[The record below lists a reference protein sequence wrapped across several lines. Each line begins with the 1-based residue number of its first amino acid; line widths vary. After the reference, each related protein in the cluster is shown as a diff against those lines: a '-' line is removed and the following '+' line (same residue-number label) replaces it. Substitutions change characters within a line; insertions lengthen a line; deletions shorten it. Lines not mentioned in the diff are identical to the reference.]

1 MGSNWNKA
9 GANHVPSYQ
18 TSGIPYVTCSAIHEV
33 LSPSTDSDASARPV
47 EIHFPYVTKFVTIN
61 NMGGTPLRVAF
72 SMSGSFKRGETLPD
86 GTTKLA
92 TSFEAS
98 HGMERVFDNHF
109 VIPTS
114 ASHGAYTDAFPLTYN
129 SAHVQTFEIRCK
141 SLFFM
146 ADRPGS
152 APHATKDAT
161 HFSILA
167 GLTTIPAGNF
177 PILTGSVQPATS
189 GSWAFEGV
197 G

>member
-1 MGSNWNKA
+1 MGSKWNKA

-18 TSGIPYVTCSAIHEV
+18 TSGIPYVTASAVNEV
-33 LSPSTDSDASARPV
+33 KSPDLNSASARPV

-61 NMGGTPLRVAF
+61 NMGGAPLRVAF
-72 SMSGSFKRGETLPD
+72 SMSGSFKRGERLPD
-86 GTTKLA
+86 NTTKIVD
-92 TSFEAS
+92 SS
-98 HGMERVFDNHF
+98 QPERVFDNHF
-109 VIPTS
+109 IIPPS
-114 ASHGAYTDAFPLTYN
+114 ASSDSDTKPSGYN
-129 SAHVQTFEIRCK
+129 AAHVQTFEIRCK

-146 ADRPGS
+146 ADNPGNTPS
-152 APHATKDAT
+152 DTDDST

-177 PILTGSVQPATS
+177 PILTGSVAPYAS

>member
-18 TSGIPYVTCSAIHEV
+18 TSGIPYVTCSAVHEV
-33 LSPSTDSDASARPV
+33 KSPDTNTASARPV

-61 NMGGTPLRVAF
+61 NMGGSPLRVAF
-72 SMSGSFKRGETLPD
+72 TFSGSYKRGEYLPD
-86 GTTKLA
+86 GSVKSA
-92 TSFEAS
+92 ASFEAS

-114 ASHGAYTDAFPLTYN
+114 ASSDTDTAPTSAYN

-146 ADRPGS
+146 ADRPGTTPS
-152 APHATKDAT
+152 ATNDAT
-161 HFSILA
+161 HFSLLA

>member
-18 TSGIPYVTCSAIHEV
+18 TSGIPYVTSSAPNEV
-33 LSPSTDSDASARPV
+33 FSPDTGAASNRPV

-72 SMSGSFKRGETLPD
+72 SMSGSFKRGERLPD
-86 GTTKLA
+86 NTTKLA
-92 TSFEAS
+92 TSFES
-98 HGMERVFDNHF
+98 THGMERVFDNHF
-109 VIPTS
+109 VIPSSGSVGSKREAT
-114 ASHGAYTDAFPLTYN
+114 HTFN
-129 SAHVQTFEIRCK
+129 SAHVQSFEIRCK

-146 ADRPGS
+146 ADDPGAS
-152 APHATKDAT
+152 RADTLNHAT
-161 HFSILA
+161 HFSLLA

>member
-33 LSPSTDSDASARPV
+33 KSPDTNSASARPV

-61 NMGGTPLRVAF
+61 NMGGSPLRVAF
-72 SMSGSFKRGETLPD
+72 SMSGSFKRGERLPD
-86 GTTKLA
+86 NTTKLQ
-92 TSFEAS
+92 TSFES
-98 HGMERVFDNHF
+98 THGMERVFDNHF

-114 ASHGAYTDAFPLTYN
+114 ASSDTDTAPIGAYN

-146 ADRPGS
+146 ADRPGTGPS
-152 APHATKDAT
+152 DTDDTT
-161 HFSILA
+161 HFSLLA